1 MKRYF
6 YTLFFLLLITGACR
20 KDTFPDEFSIYGRWK
35 EYTNNTERTEIEFKR
50 DNDLLLKLVNDTIR
64 NYKYLLNKPNELEIF
79 TLVEFPDGKRST
91 HKVTYNS
98 KDEQMTIYGLY
109 PVAPENPLSTVFI
122 RR

>member
-6 YTLFFLLLITGACR
+6 YLVFFLLLIVGACR
-20 KDTFPDEFSIYGRWK
+20 KDTFPDEFSIFGRWK

-64 NYKYLLNKPNELEIF
+64 DYKYLLNKPNELEIF
-79 TLVEFPDGKRST
+79 SPEEFPDGKRST

>member
-6 YTLFFLLLITGACR
+6 YLLFIVLVAAGACK
-20 KDTFPDEFSIYGRWK
+20 KDTFPDEFSVYGRWK
-35 EYTNNTERTEIEFKR
+35 EYTNSTERTEIEFSR
-50 DNDLLLKLVNDTIR
+50 DNDLLLKLVNDTTR

-79 TLVEFPDGKRST
+79 LPGEFPNGKRST